1 MSEVIRL
8 LVSQRTKIC
17 WLRLKEPS
25 FAGGS
30 CPPAT
35 GCRISISLA
44 TAILS
49 TIGGA
54 IMAWIVAR
62 TDFRHKTLVTTL
74 TGLSFCFPGFILA
87 MAWIIIGSPGG
98 LINGLLGDGLGW
110 TWLKLEKLI
119 EIWLEGRAL
128 GERRRWAGDGTD
140 KTAAPGD
147 LPANLRMDDRTG
159 KDRCFPISLN
169 EYNTNKNL
177 TPPG

>member
-1 MSEVIRL
+1 MMLISAEA
-8 LVSQRTKIC
+8 K
-17 WLRLKEPS
+17 LRS
-25 FAGGS
+25 GDFAGALAIINQIRTAVGV
-30 CPPAT
+30 PLRTAT
-35 GCRISISLA
+35 TSDQ
-44 TAILS
+44 T
-49 TIGGA
+49 
-54 IMAWIVAR
+54 
-62 TDFRHKTLVTTL
+62 
-74 TGLSFCFPGFILA
+74 
-87 MAWIIIGSPGG
+87 
-98 LINGLLGDGLGW
+98 W

-140 KTAAPGD
+140 KTAAPGE